1 MLIRHTSGT
10 RHHAGAICTAFAV
23 LLMAIW
29 LPGCSEHR
37 SVAPPESPQSS
48 PELPT
53 DAIDSSSE
61 DAPNEDAPN
70 EDQPK

>member
-10 RHHAGAICTAFAV
+10 RHHAGTIRTVLAV

-48 PELPT
+48 PELAE
-53 DAIDSSSE
+53 DARDSSTE
-61 DAPNEDAPN
+61 DRPNEA
-70 EDQPK
+70 QPK